1 MYKITYPSYLN
12 MSRSKST
19 PDIYKVTVT
28 RTTSKSLDE
37 ELLELCKLSGVTL
50 DADVFK
56 ILLDL
61 IKLNVSPT
69 SLVSILKKIA
79 ATKGYP
85 SETPAHS
92 TTKLSSSGTSLG
104 TGSYETSASSLTTG
118 SSLGSTQSTSRERIP
133 ISSRLKELRAQAAM
147 QQ

>member
-1 MYKITYPSYLN
+1 